1 MRSNMLTVRYNCSTW
16 KYCHNLHA
24 ESWLEQGG
32 QRVNF
37 IAGGDREQPG
47 RWLHWSCRGQSGS
60 GGQTMGVWSLYC
72 HHKGVVGILISSIFE
87 SYPGLC
93 LGQSLTHSVCLSTI
107 FLPNE
112 RENILVSSV
121 CGSVGIKYSSQILQ
135 SCSKLGG
142 SFRHSV
148 SFQCLFK
155 LRN

>member
-1 MRSNMLTVRYNCSTW
+1 MGGPMR
-16 KYCHNLHA
+16 KKIH
-24 ESWLEQGG
+24 E
-32 QRVNF
+32 
-37 IAGGDREQPG
+37 
-47 RWLHWSCRGQSGS
+47 GS
-60 GGQTMGVWSLYC
+60 VQMT
-72 HHKGVVGILISSIFE
+72 KSS
-87 SYPGLC
+87 
-93 LGQSLTHSVCLSTI
+93 HSVCHSLTLSTI

>member
-1 MRSNMLTVRYNCSTW
+1 MDHFEVFRSFFTYYILPDASLQLELHKYTRTVSPHHPGCTA
-16 KYCHNLHA
+16 LA
-24 ESWLEQGG
+24 
-32 QRVNF
+32 
-37 IAGGDREQPG
+37 QPH
-47 RWLHWSCRGQSGS
+47 RHHEVQDD
-60 GGQTMGVWSLYC
+60 LYWIEC
-72 HHKGVVGILISSIFE
+72 ILISSIFE

-93 LGQSLTHSVCLSTI
+93 LGHSVSHSLCPQF

-148 SFQCLFK
+148 SF
-155 LRN
+155 